1 MKFFPSFLLLAV
13 GKIYSDMGKK
23 QLISSAFTTFNALT
37 SVIIKVGKDALNTI
51 LTAGWLLLYSSG
63 QVNQPATE
71 EDGFQ
76 GHFIDFG

>member
-1 MKFFPSFLLLAV
+1 MKFFPSFLLSAV
-13 GKIYSDMGKK
+13 GKIYSDTWKK
-23 QLISSAFTTFNALT
+23 QLINSTFTAFNALT
-37 SVIIKVGKDALNTI
+37 SVIIKVRKDALNTI
-51 LTAGWLLLYSSG
+51 LTAGWLFLHSSG

>member
-1 MKFFPSFLLLAV
+1 MKIFPSFLLSAV
-13 GKIYSDMGKK
+13 GENDSEMWKK
-23 QLISSAFTTFNALT
+23 QLIHSAFTTFNVLT
-37 SVIIKVGKDALNTI
+37 SVIIKVRKDALNTI
-51 LTAGWLLLYSSG
+51 LTAGWLFLHSSG